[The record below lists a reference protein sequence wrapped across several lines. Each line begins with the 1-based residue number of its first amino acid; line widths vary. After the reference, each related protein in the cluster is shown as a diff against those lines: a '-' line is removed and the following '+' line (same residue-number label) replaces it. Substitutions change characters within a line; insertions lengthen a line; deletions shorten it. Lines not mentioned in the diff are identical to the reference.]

1 MTFSRQPEQRLSPES
16 RWLFQIRLSKF
27 QRTVSVSHDL
37 LMTSLMYSIRFSNA
51 LGIHPWLKQLFH
63 SYKPLDVH
71 LFFFN
76 SQCFFWLVVRE
87 RRAQPQTILLVQ
99 MQQTFQGVAKVL
111 LESSGRFKVHND
123 FIMFN
128 NNNNNDWFVIS
139 MHLSSCGC
147 MQKVANKHNRSYS
160 ERW

>member
-1 MTFSRQPEQRLSPES
+1 MFLSFAFTYALRRTAVSDLREWLTLSRQPEQRLLSES

-27 QRTVSVSHDL
+27 QCTVSVSRDL

-51 LGIHPWLKQLFH
+51 LGIHPWFKQLFH

-71 LFFFN
+71 LYFFN

-111 LESSGRFKVHND
+111 LESSGRFKVHNN
-123 FIMFN
+123 FY
-128 NNNNNDWFVIS
+128 VS
-139 MHLSSCGC
+139 
-147 MQKVANKHNRSYS
+147 KHNRSYS
-160 ERW
+160 KRW